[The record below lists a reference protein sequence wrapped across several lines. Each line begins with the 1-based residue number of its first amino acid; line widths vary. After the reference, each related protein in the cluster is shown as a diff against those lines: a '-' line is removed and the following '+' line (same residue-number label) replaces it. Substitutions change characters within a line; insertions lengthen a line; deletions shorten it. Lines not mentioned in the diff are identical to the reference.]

1 MNTTGLAPHTGK
13 IFEGISRLECIKPFV
28 LVGGT
33 ALSMQLNT
41 RQSEDLDFMRWK
53 TGKDDNLDIG
63 WPFIQKELSTV
74 GEIESTDVMG
84 FDQVRFVIEG
94 VKVSFYA
101 APRRKIPSMQE
112 ITLMNN
118 LRVAD
123 VKSIGIMKM
132 EAMMRR
138 SKFRDY
144 YDIYSILKSGI
155 DIMELIP
162 AALEHSGHRLK
173 TKGLMAMLTNGELF
187 RKDEQFTQ
195 LQPIYN
201 ITSKDI
207 EEYIKSLLCK
217 KCNQDSFDG

>member
-33 ALSMQLNT
+33 ALSIQLNT

-173 TKGLMAMLTNGELF
+173 TKGLMAMLTNGDLF

-217 KCNQDSFDG
+217 KCNQDS